1 MRQTLIDL
9 ANNPNFISGIYNY
22 CDRWCERCPFSS
34 RCMVYA
40 TEKEDDDGDPE
51 SRDITNEAFWR
62 KLASV
67 FEETTQMMA
76 DWAEEAGIDLTQVD
90 EAANEQREKRR
101 SDTARDELAV
111 AATDYA
117 SMVATWFTGF
127 DRVQKTTDLAPDETE
142 TDEMERIEE
151 AREIIHWYQYQI
163 AVKLMR
169 ALSSRSNEAEWPDEA
184 VDEQA
189 KDSDGSAKVALIG
202 IGRSVSAWRL
212 MQMSLPERADS
223 IIPMILDLEKLRQR
237 AELRFPR
244 ARDFI
249 RPGFDEV
256 FGDAN

>member
-22 CDRWCERCPFSS
+22 CDRWCERCPFTS

-51 SRDITNEAFWR
+51 TRDITNDAFWR
-62 KLASV
+62 KLASI
-67 FEETTQMMA
+67 FEETKQMIA
-76 DWAEEAGIDLTQVD
+76 DWAEEAGIDLSQID
-90 EAANEQREKRR
+90 EAANERREKRR
-101 SDTARDELAV
+101 SDAASDELAV
-111 AATDYA
+111 AATVYA
-117 SMVATWFTGF
+117 STVTKWFTGF
-127 DRVQKTTDLAPDETE
+127 DQVLNVSDHKPNEAE
-142 TDEMERIEE
+142 TDETERIEE
-151 AREIIHWYQYQI
+151 AREVIYWYQYQI

-184 VDEQA
+184 VDDEA

-212 MQMSLPERADS
+212 MQMCLPERADS
-223 IIPMILDLEKLRQR
+223 IIPMILELERLRQR
-237 AELRFPR
+237 TELRFPK
-244 ARDFI
+244 ARDFV

-256 FGDAN
+256 LGDAN

>member
-22 CDRWCERCPFSS
+22 CDRWCERCPFTS

-51 SRDITNEAFWR
+51 TRDITNEAFWR
-62 KLASV
+62 KLASI
-67 FEETTQMMA
+67 FEETKQMMT
-76 DWAEEAGIDLTQVD
+76 DWAEEAGIDLSQVD

-101 SDTARDELAV
+101 SDAAAGMNWQLRPPDMRAQLPGGSRDLIRSLTSLIMPPNEA
-111 AATDYA
+111 D
-117 SMVATWFTGF
+117 
-127 DRVQKTTDLAPDETE
+127 TE
-142 TDEMERIEE
+142 EIERIEE
-151 AREIIHWYQYQI
+151 AREVIHWYQYQI

-184 VDEQA
+184 VDEA

-212 MQMSLPERADS
+212 MQICLPERADS
-223 IIPMILDLEKLRQR
+223 IIPMILELERLRQKDR
-237 AELRFPR
+237 TE
-244 ARDFI
+244 I
-249 RPGFDEV
+249 SKGPGLYPTWI
-256 FGDAN
+256 